1 MKLIGLN
8 AGREFLRIIN
18 AIPYC
23 DGEFPIGCFFVAPPG
38 SGKTFLLTSTHSKD
52 FILVSDITAYGM
64 EKLLLDLARAKA
76 GYVVVPDL
84 LRCMSR
90 KQSFEQ
96 LVSLLNLLLEE
107 GVRVIKRQNLDLTLS
122 EPLRFGFITALT
134 TAEFQKVL
142 PDFMNTGL
150 LSRIIVFSFH
160 YEQSDVRRIKEIMLS
175 VKEESFKTRING
187 VGKVDVK
194 IPSKLKN
201 LLFKLSSTT
210 PDKYGFRTLKLY
222 RKLCKARALLDNRDK
237 VSKSDIMEIFCFT
250 PFISFASDLK
260 IHSGSDLQYFILK
273 KIIKKPLHPDD
284 LKIKGYESEEIDK
297 SVGDLLKRGLIKITR
312 DGKIQVNI

>member
-23 DGEFPIGCFFVAPPG
+23 EGEFPIGCFFVAPPG

-64 EKLLLDLARAKA
+64 EKLLLDLTRAKS

-107 GVRVIKRQNLDLTLS
+107 GVRVIKRQNLDLNLI

-134 TAEFQKVL
+134 TAEFQKIL
-142 PDFMNTGL
+142 PQFMNTGL
-150 LSRIIVFSFH
+150 LSRIIVFSFY
-160 YEQSDVRRIKEIMLS
+160 YEPSDVQRIKDVILS
-175 VKEESFKTRING
+175 TKEESFKTRLNG
-187 VGKVDVK
+187 VSKVDVK

-201 LLFKLSSTT
+201 LLYKISSST

-222 RKLCKARALLDNRDK
+222 RKLCKAKALLNGRDK
-237 VSKSDIMEIFCFT
+237 VTKTDIMEVFCFV

-260 IHSGSDLQYFILK
+260 IHGGSDLQYFILK
-273 KIIKKPLHPDD
+273 RVIKRPVHPDD
-284 LKIKGYESEEIDK
+284 LKLKGYEKDEIDK
-297 SVGDLLKRGLIKITR
+297 SVGELMKRGLIKIAR
-312 DGKIQVNI
+312 DGKIHANI